1 MEKHDF
7 QDACEINM
15 TSPTEIP
22 YFEGDFWPG
31 SLEDTIKEVEAEQ
44 RRRQEEEEAES
55 MTQKDDDC
63 GAEESV
69 EVRIVLWVIL

>member
-1 MEKHDF
+1 
-7 QDACEINM
+7 M

-44 RRRQEEEEAES
+44 RRRQEEEEAET
-55 MTQKDDDC
+55 MATQKDEDC
-63 GAEESV
+63 GPEETV
-69 EVRIVLWVIL
+69 EVRLFAFCRNYYAV